1 MRPHPSCYLRGT
13 TLVACC
19 TLLLTA
25 AAQAQVNPFHT
36 TRVGPR
42 LSPADSRLFAASVER
57 LNAAEP
63 AEVGHAESWSNP
75 RTKSSGTSTVLK
87 VFDDNGSACH
97 LVRHHVVAGGRA
109 PGRDY
114 RLTWCRTADGAW
126 KVKS

>member
-1 MRPHPSCYLRGT
+1 MRLHPSRSLRRT

-19 TLLLTA
+19 TLLLSA

-36 TRVGPR
+36 TRVGPH
-42 LSPADSRLFAASVER
+42 LTPEDNRLFAASVQR

-63 AEVGHAESWSNP
+63 AEAGHAESWSNP
-75 RTKSSGTSTVLK
+75 RTKSSGTSTVLR

-97 LVRHHVVAGGRA
+97 LVRHHVVAAGRA

-114 RLTWCRTADGAW
+114 RLTWCRTAAGAW